1 MFNNFFSNGSNSSF
15 LGVYF
20 IFISF
25 NLSSQNFY
33 SGSVVDQNN
42 NPVIGASVFIENTT
56 FGTQTD
62 FNGKFNINAKINDV
76 IVLSYIGFE
85 KQKFTLSEKKE
96 LGLIILVE
104 DISQLGEVIVVGY
117 GNQNKEI
124 LTSSVSSINGDK
136 LRAEPIINA
145 TQALQGKA
153 AGVQIIASDAPGN
166 ASQVIIRGLGTILGG
181 REPLYVV
188 DGILTNNINNI
199 NINDIENI
207 SVLKDAAS
215 LAIYGNRG
223 ANGVVIVSTKRGNE
237 GDFLF
242 NVDSNFGLRN
252 LSYKVLMAD
261 ADSFV
266 TFSNEAIYRDLL
278 TDSNPSNDNS
288 LSYFFPTNQL
298 HNTNWFNE
306 ISQIGVM
313 TNHNVSASG
322 GNSNMN
328 SFTSFSINK
337 EEGILIGN
345 LFERATFRNNIS
357 FKLSNKIDYSHNI
370 SIQLA
375 NSTPKNFGIFT
386 SAYKQVPIIP
396 VFDENGRYGSSVAF
410 NNVSNPVAQL
420 DLQNEKQRF
429 LKLQGAFN
437 LDYEI
442 FQDLTFTSRISI
454 ETNYNRFYNFE
465 NKLAYYLSVEPN
477 NTIENFQPT
486 DPDAPELPETV
497 LSVSHNN
504 DYRWFFDNYFTY
516 KKTINEKHNLNAT
529 LGIVA
534 EANKYESLFGSRINV
549 PKDSNL
555 NFNLNLGNNDDGTEE
570 SAGGFSEERKL
581 YSYISRLNYN
591 YDSQYIL
598 NASYRRDSA
607 NFFNEKYRH
616 GNFFAISAGWLVSMA
631 DFMENSFFDILKL
644 RISYGELGNAQIPSL
659 NVVRF
664 NQGFPYPFGSGQN
677 TQQGG
682 TVTATIQEDLSWET
696 TCEYNFGV
704 EFAFLNN
711 KLSGEI
717 DFYKRTNI
725 NAILPM
731 ELPDTFG
738 FDPFLSHVGEISNT
752 GAELNI
758 NWNDKINNDLSY
770 SVESNMSYNKNEL
783 SNISNQFF
791 SNQIGGSINNGQYT
805 KKVSLGQPLGSFFLY
820 EIEGIDDNGQFVYK
834 DLNGDSEIN
843 DNDRRFFGSYIPSI
857 SIASIFKFEYKNF
870 DFNLDLYG
878 SFGNMVYNGKKAQ
891 RFGNENIEKYVF
903 NNRWTK
909 GRPSYTTPRASN
921 SVPLSSNYYLESGD
935 FFRLNNLTLGYT
947 FKKSKSKIFKK
958 IRSYITA
965 KNPLVFK
972 RFSGFTPELPGEPLG
987 SAGIELD
994 AYPTLSSY
1002 FLGISISF

>member
-1 MFNNFFSNGSNSSF
+1 MKLNFFSSRSYSSF
-15 LGVYF
+15 LWIYF
-20 IFISF
+20 IFISV

-33 SGSVVDQNN
+33 SGSVIDQNN
-42 NPVIGASVFIENTT
+42 NPVIGASVFVENSTV
-56 FGTQTD
+56 GTQTD
-62 FNGKFNINAKINDV
+62 FNGKFYLNAKINDV
-76 IVLSYIGFE
+76 IILSYIGFE
-85 KQKFTLSEKKE
+85 EQKFTLTDEKE
-96 LGLIILVE
+96 LGIIILVE
-104 DISQLGEVIVVGY
+104 DVAQLDEVIVVGY
-117 GNQNKEI
+117 GNQRKEI
-124 LTSSVSSINGDK
+124 LTSSVSSISGDK
-136 LRAEPIINA
+136 LTAEPIVNA

-153 AGVQIIASDAPGN
+153 AGVQIIASDAPGT
-166 ASQVIIRGLGTILGG
+166 ASQVIIRGLGTIQGG

-199 NINDIENI
+199 NTNDIENI
-207 SVLKDAAS
+207 SILKDAAS

-223 ANGVVIVSTKRGNE
+223 ANGVVIVSTKKGQE
-237 GDFLF
+237 GKILF

-261 ADSFV
+261 ANSFV

-288 LSYFFPTNQL
+288 LSNFFPTNQL

-306 ISQIGVM
+306 VSQIGVM
-313 TNHNVSASG
+313 TNHNVSASVG
-322 GNSNMN
+322 HNNMR
-328 SFTSFSINK
+328 SFTSFSLNK

-345 LFERATFRNNIS
+345 LFERATFRNNIG
-357 FKLSNKIDYSHNI
+357 FKVSEKIDYSHNI

-396 VFDENGRYGSSVAF
+396 VFDENGRYGSSIAF
-410 NNVSNPVAQL
+410 NNVPNPVAQL
-420 DLQNEKQRF
+420 NLQNEKQRY

-437 LDYEI
+437 LNYKI
-442 FQDLTFTSRISI
+442 FQDLILTSSLSI
-454 ETNYNRFYNFE
+454 ETNNNRFYNFE
-465 NKLAYYLSVEPN
+465 NKLAYYLSIEPN

-486 DPDAPELPETV
+486 DPDAPELPETI
-497 LSVSHNN
+497 LRVSHNN
-504 DYRWFFDNYFTY
+504 DYRWFFDNYFSY
-516 KKTINEKHNLNAT
+516 KKTINEKHNINAT

-534 EANKYESLFGSRINV
+534 EANKYETLFGSRINV
-549 PKDSNL
+549 PEDSNL
-555 NFNLNLGNNDDGTEE
+555 NFNLDLGNNDDGTEE

-581 YSYISRLNYN
+581 YSYISRLNYTYYN
-591 YDSQYIL
+591 EYIL

-631 DFMENSFFDILKL
+631 NFMENSFFDKLKI

-664 NQGFPYPFGSGQN
+664 NQGFPYPFGPGQE

-682 TVTATIQEDLSWET
+682 TVTATVQEDLSWET
-696 TCEYNFGV
+696 TREYNFGV
-704 EFAFLNN
+704 EFALLNN
-711 KLSGEI
+711 KLNGEI
-717 DFYKRTNI
+717 DFYKKINV

-758 NWNDKINNDLSY
+758 NWNDKLKNDFSY

-791 SNQIGGSINNGQYT
+791 SNQIGGNINNGQYT
-805 KKVSLGQPLGSFFLY
+805 KKVSLDQPLGSFFLY
-820 EIEGIDDNGQFVYK
+820 EIAGIDDQGQFVYK
-834 DLNGDSEIN
+834 DLNSDNEIN
-843 DNDRRFFGSYIPSI
+843 EEDRRFFGSFIPSFT
-857 SIASIFKFEYKNF
+857 IASIFKIEYSNF

-878 SFGNMVYNGKKAQ
+878 SFGNKVYNGKKAQ

-903 NNRWTK
+903 SNRWTE
-909 GRPSYTTPRASN
+909 GRPSNTTPRASN
-921 SVPLSSNYYLESGD
+921 SVPLSSNYFLESGD
-935 FFRLNNLTLGYT
+935 FFRLNNITLGYT
-947 FKKSKSKIFKK
+947 FKNSKAKIFKK
-958 IRSYITA
+958 IRSYITI
-965 KNPLVFK
+965 KNPLMFK
-972 RFSGFTPELPGEPLG
+972 RFSGFTPELPGDPLG

-1002 FLGISISF
+1002 FLGINVSF

>member
-1 MFNNFFSNGSNSSF
+1 MKFNFFSSRSYSSF
-15 LGVYF
+15 LWIYF
-20 IFISF
+20 IFISV

-33 SGSVVDQNN
+33 SGSVIDQNN
-42 NPVIGASVFIENTT
+42 NPVIGASVFVQNSTV
-56 FGTQTD
+56 GTQTD
-62 FNGKFNINAKINDV
+62 FNGEFYLNAKINDV
-76 IVLSYIGFE
+76 IILSYIGFE
-85 KQKFTLSEKKE
+85 EQKFTLTDEKE
-96 LGLIILVE
+96 LGIIILVE
-104 DISQLGEVIVVGY
+104 DVAQLDEVIVVGY
-117 GNQNKEI
+117 GNQRKEI
-124 LTSSVSSINGDK
+124 LTSSVSSISGDK
-136 LRAEPIINA
+136 LTAEPIVNA

-153 AGVQIIASDAPGN
+153 AGVQIIASDAPGT
-166 ASQVIIRGLGTILGG
+166 ASQVIIRGLGTIQGG

-199 NINDIENI
+199 NTNDIENI
-207 SVLKDAAS
+207 SILKDAAS

-223 ANGVVIVSTKRGNE
+223 ANGVVIVSTKKGQE
-237 GDFLF
+237 GKILF

-261 ADSFV
+261 ANSFV

-288 LSYFFPTNQL
+288 LNNFFPTNQL

-306 ISQIGVM
+306 VSQIGVM
-313 TNHNVSASG
+313 TNHNVSASL
-322 GNSNMN
+322 GNNNMR
-328 SFTSFSINK
+328 SFTSFSLNK

-345 LFERATFRNNIS
+345 LFERATFRNNIG
-357 FKLSNKIDYSHNI
+357 FKVSEKIDYSHNI

-396 VFDENGRYGSSVAF
+396 VFDENGRYGSSTAF
-410 NNVSNPVAQL
+410 NNVPNPLAQL
-420 DLQNEKQRF
+420 NLQNEKQRY

-437 LDYEI
+437 LDYKI
-442 FQDLTFTSRISI
+442 FQDLILTSSLSI
-454 ETNYNRFYNFE
+454 ETNNNRFYNFE
-465 NKLAYYLSVEPN
+465 NKLAYYLSIEPN

-486 DPDAPELPETV
+486 DPDAPELPETI
-497 LSVSHNN
+497 LRVSHNN
-504 DYRWFFDNYFTY
+504 DYRWFFDNYFSY
-516 KKTINEKHNLNAT
+516 KKTLNEKHNINAT

-534 EANKYESLFGSRINV
+534 EANKYETLFGSRINV
-549 PKDSNL
+549 PENSNL
-555 NFNLNLGNNDDGTEE
+555 NFNLDLGNNDDGTEE

-581 YSYISRLNYN
+581 YSYISRLNYT
-591 YDSQYIL
+591 YDNEYIL

-631 DFMENSFFDILKL
+631 NFMENSFFNKLKI

-664 NQGFPYPFGSGQN
+664 NQGFPYPFGLGQE

-682 TVTATIQEDLSWET
+682 TVTATVQEDLSWET
-696 TCEYNFGV
+696 TREYNFGV
-704 EFAFLNN
+704 EFALLNN
-711 KLSGEI
+711 KLNGEI
-717 DFYKRTNI
+717 DFYKKINV

-758 NWNDKINNDLSY
+758 NWNDKLNNDFSY

-791 SNQIGGSINNGQYT
+791 SNQIGGNINNGQYT
-805 KKVSLGQPLGSFFLY
+805 KKVSLDQPLGSFFLY
-820 EIEGIDDNGQFVYK
+820 EIAGIDDQGQFVYK
-834 DLNGDSEIN
+834 DLNSDNEIN
-843 DNDRRFFGSYIPSI
+843 EEDRRFFGSFIPSFT
-857 SIASIFKFEYKNF
+857 IASIFKIEYANF

-878 SFGNMVYNGKKAQ
+878 SFGNKVYNGKKAQ

-909 GRPSYTTPRASN
+909 GRPSNTTPRASN
-921 SVPLSSNYYLESGD
+921 SVPLSSNYFLESGD
-935 FFRLNNLTLGYT
+935 FFRLNNITLGYT
-947 FKKSKSKIFKK
+947 FKNSKAKIFKK
-958 IRSYITA
+958 IRSYITV

-972 RFSGFTPELPGEPLG
+972 RFSGFTPELPGDPLG

-1002 FLGISISF
+1002 FLVINFSF

>member
-1 MFNNFFSNGSNSSF
+1 MKFNFFSSRSYSSF
-15 LGVYF
+15 LWIYF
-20 IFISF
+20 IFISV

-33 SGSVVDQNN
+33 SGSVIDQNN
-42 NPVIGASVFIENTT
+42 NPVIGASVFVQNSTV
-56 FGTQTD
+56 GTQTD
-62 FNGKFNINAKINDV
+62 FNGEFYLNAKINDV
-76 IVLSYIGFE
+76 IILSYVGFE
-85 KQKFTLSEKKE
+85 EQKFTLTDEKE
-96 LGLIILVE
+96 LGIIILVE
-104 DISQLGEVIVVGY
+104 DVAQLDEVIVVGY
-117 GNQNKEI
+117 GNQRKEI
-124 LTSSVSSINGDK
+124 LTSSVSSISGDK
-136 LRAEPIINA
+136 LTAEPIVNA

-153 AGVQIIASDAPGN
+153 AGVQIIASDAPGT
-166 ASQVIIRGLGTILGG
+166 ASQVIIRGLGTIQGG

-199 NINDIENI
+199 NTNDIENI
-207 SVLKDAAS
+207 SILKDAAS

-223 ANGVVIVSTKRGNE
+223 ANGVVIVSTKKGQE
-237 GDFLF
+237 GKILF

-261 ADSFV
+261 ANSFV

-288 LSYFFPTNQL
+288 LNNFFPTNQL

-306 ISQIGVM
+306 VSQIGVM
-313 TNHNVSASG
+313 TNHNVSASVG
-322 GNSNMN
+322 HNNMR
-328 SFTSFSINK
+328 SFTSFSLNK

-345 LFERATFRNNIS
+345 LFERATFRNNIG
-357 FKLSNKIDYSHNI
+357 FKVSEKIDYSHNI

-386 SAYKQVPIIP
+386 SAYKQAPIIP
-396 VFDENGRYGSSVAF
+396 VFDENGRYGSSIAF
-410 NNVSNPVAQL
+410 NNVPNPVAQL
-420 DLQNEKQRF
+420 NLQNEKQRY

-437 LDYEI
+437 LDYKI
-442 FQDLTFTSRISI
+442 FQDLILTSSLSI
-454 ETNYNRFYNFE
+454 ETNNNRFYNFE
-465 NKLAYYLSVEPN
+465 NKLAYYLSIEPN

-486 DPDAPELPETV
+486 DPDAPELPETI
-497 LSVSHNN
+497 LRVSHNN
-504 DYRWFFDNYFTY
+504 DYRWFFDNYFSY
-516 KKTINEKHNLNAT
+516 KKTLNEKHNINAT

-534 EANKYESLFGSRINV
+534 EANKYETLFGSRINV
-549 PKDSNL
+549 PENSNL
-555 NFNLNLGNNDDGTEE
+555 NFNLDLGNNDDGTEE

-581 YSYISRLNYN
+581 YSYISRLNYT
-591 YDSQYIL
+591 YDNEYIL

-631 DFMENSFFDILKL
+631 NFMENSFFDKLKI

-664 NQGFPYPFGSGQN
+664 NQGFPYPFGLGQE

-682 TVTATIQEDLSWET
+682 TVTATVQEDLSWET
-696 TCEYNFGV
+696 TREYNFGV
-704 EFAFLNN
+704 EFALLNN
-711 KLSGEI
+711 KLNGEI
-717 DFYKRTNI
+717 DFYKKINV

-758 NWNDKINNDLSY
+758 NWNDKLNNDFSY

-791 SNQIGGSINNGQYT
+791 SNQIGGNINNGQYT
-805 KKVSLGQPLGSFFLY
+805 KKVSLDQPLGSFFLY
-820 EIEGIDDNGQFVYK
+820 EIAGIDDQGQFVYK
-834 DLNGDSEIN
+834 DLNSDNEIN
-843 DNDRRFFGSYIPSI
+843 EEDRRFFGSFIPSFT
-857 SIASIFKFEYKNF
+857 IASIFKIEYSNF

-878 SFGNMVYNGKKAQ
+878 SFGNKVYNGKKAQ

-909 GRPSYTTPRASN
+909 GRPSNTTPRASN
-921 SVPLSSNYYLESGD
+921 SVPLSSNYFLESGD
-935 FFRLNNLTLGYT
+935 FFRLNNITLGYT
-947 FKKSKSKIFKK
+947 FKSSKAKIFKK
-958 IRSYITA
+958 IRSYITI
-965 KNPLVFK
+965 KNPLMFK
-972 RFSGFTPELPGEPLG
+972 RFSGFTPELPGDPLG

-1002 FLGISISF
+1002 FLGINVSF